1 MFKHFVP
8 AVAVLASV
16 ALAAPVQAK
25 DRTGYQS
32 IAAGDLAKAERR
44 LNAERRIFPNRPE
57 LMLNLAA
64 VYLRTGR
71 TAEANALYSKVLAH
85 PATEMDLPSGRA
97 ATSHEV
103 AMVALASLPTSV
115 AVASR

>member
-1 MFKHFVP
+1 MIKHLVP
-8 AVAVLASV
+8 AVAALASF
-16 ALAAPVQAK
+16 ALAAPVHAK
-25 DRTGYQS
+25 DRTGYQA
-32 IAAGDLAKAERR
+32 IAAGDLARAERT
-44 LNAERRIFPNRPE
+44 LVAERRIFPDRPE

-71 TAEANALYSKVLAH
+71 VAEANALYSKVLAR

-97 ATSHEV
+97 ATSHRI
-103 AMVALASLPTSV
+103 ATVALASLPTNI